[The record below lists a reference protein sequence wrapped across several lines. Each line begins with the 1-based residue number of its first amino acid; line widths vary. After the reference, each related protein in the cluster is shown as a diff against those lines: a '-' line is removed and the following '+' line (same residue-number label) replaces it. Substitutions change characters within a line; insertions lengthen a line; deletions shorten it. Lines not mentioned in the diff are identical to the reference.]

1 MVIGI
6 IFTIS
11 VSIGL
16 PMLLLIYACQQKR
29 LIAFILGIAA
39 FVVSQVL
46 LRIPILQYLSEST
59 ISYSMFSAT
68 RPVLFSIL
76 LGLSAGVF
84 EELARYIFMFFF
96 MKRRDWQAGF
106 LFGAGHG
113 GIEAILFV
121 GIGMVILLYSPTGIV
136 GDANYLIGGIE
147 RFFAM
152 LLHIGLSI
160 IVLQGVVRK
169 KFIYIVIAILIHGL
183 IDALIGILPLYVP
196 KDYALVMLEGT
207 LAFLALAVFSYCVWI
222 KRKGRLT

>member
-1 MVIGI
+1 
-6 IFTIS
+6 
-11 VSIGL
+11 
-16 PMLLLIYACQQKR
+16 MLFLIYACQQKGF
-29 LIAFILGIAA
+29 IAFILGIAA

-59 ISYSMFSAT
+59 LGYSMLSVT
-68 RPVLFSIL
+68 QPVLFSIL

-84 EELARYIFMFFF
+84 EELARYIFMLFF
-96 MKRRDWQAGF
+96 MKQRDWQAGF

-113 GIEAILFV
+113 GIEAILVV
-121 GIGMVILLYSPTGIV
+121 GIGMVVLLFSPTGIV